1 MVVHS
6 PRLTPFW
13 QTKTLECGWFTNS
26 GFGLI
31 VLYYSEARGMRF
43 SALNQS
49 AFKKIHCRGDKN
61 NAKCA
66 QMSDTLPGLTGAE
79 VCSGKHIACRLRLT
93 SVADLIC
100 NPHKKKICR
109 VNKTSW
115 TLNFGVAASRRT
127 SLFPVLLSGC
137 QLGCFGCGPAA
148 PHDPG
153 SGCCPVGFF
162 H

>member
-1 MVVHS
+1 
-6 PRLTPFW
+6 
-13 QTKTLECGWFTNS
+13 
-26 GFGLI
+26 
-31 VLYYSEARGMRF
+31 MRF

-127 SLFPVLLSGC
+127 QVCFLSCCQAVSSAVLVVARQPHMTLAVAAV
-137 QLGCFGCGPAA
+137 QLGFSTDREALSDTTIASTCHNADALAEGTGGMPLPCL
-148 PHDPG
+148 
-153 SGCCPVGFF
+153 
-162 H
+162 